1 MVGHDRELLYEAGDY
16 SKLRTP
22 QDVKL
27 AVIRQVMRKARDA
40 FAVRRREHDR
50 AMKEFRM
57 SFRQTTLFRTQM
69 HDFLCSIDQE
79 HRLDSID
86 ELAGKNQELIKSLNK
101 ELPIAPKWSDAV
113 SDEHM
118 KFAVRST

>member
-1 MVGHDRELLYEAGDY
+1 MVGHDRERLYEAGDY

-57 SFRQTTLFRTQM
+57 SFRQTTLFSTQM

-86 ELAGKNQELIKSLNK
+86 ELAGKNQ
-101 ELPIAPKWSDAV
+101 
-113 SDEHM
+113 
-118 KFAVRST
+118 